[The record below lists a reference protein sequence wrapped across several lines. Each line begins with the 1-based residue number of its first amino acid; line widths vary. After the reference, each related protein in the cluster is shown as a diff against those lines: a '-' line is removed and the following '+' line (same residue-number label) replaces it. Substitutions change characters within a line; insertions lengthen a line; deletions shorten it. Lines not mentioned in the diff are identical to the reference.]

1 MKVVMSN
8 GATSLEH
15 EKKGGGGLLAVTNE
29 YWLQGSTA

>member
-15 EKKGGGGLLAVTNE
+15 EKKGGGLLAVTNE